1 MGRRG
6 KSKKLN
12 KGVWMTKCKLT
23 NCPVKSTCGI
33 YIGLEITSDK
43 DGYVIAC
50 NRYDFYTKGEKQE

>member
-1 MGRRG
+1 
-6 KSKKLN
+6 
-12 KGVWMTKCKLT
+12 MTKCKLT
-23 NCPVKSTCGI
+23 NCPVKTTCGI